1 MGESAFLRRSF
12 SSPSESSREPKE
24 GDPCRVLGESISFGR
39 FMSEPLA
46 WEKWSAFT
54 QNRYLEEVER
64 YSKPGSVA
72 EKKAYFEA
80 HYKKKAAERAAA
92 LLEAANVETTY
103 EAVTESV
110 VNEEKNCNVSS
121 MDSEFEKR
129 ESLVDDPLE
138 IDVQNTDYCTNETE
152 SNSCVDRDE
161 KECSVG
167 SCNPIEIPNLSEKNE
182 VNMHSQ
188 DVVCQNIT
196 ASTSKQK
203 LANSSPRTSSKQ
215 VTPIKTRNGSNLASR
230 CKNFMQDLVDK
241 KSAKSIHMS
250 IHFSSCAGEN
260 SKPVSPFRQ
269 KIISSKD
276 LTASPFRQKII
287 SSKDLTA
294 SPKVF
299 AASSTS
305 QIKTKASVNGVV
317 KRPPNLKSE
326 NRSSKAILNKSVAEG
341 TTLDRKQNCLSPN
354 NSKSSGGRG
363 SKSQSSIITSPF
375 RFKSDE
381 RAAKR
386 KEARLY
392 SMRSSKKKEMQMR
405 LKRSVNRQDSSC
417 ERISSAQGK
426 TSHDVMKVRQSTLLK
441 SKPNEDLCSASQ
453 LPTGHIKKIPLRQ
466 PRSPTLGRLA
476 TPNKICDATS
486 QSSDNKENSKCV
498 ENNRPT
504 IRSLASRF
512 QKNNA
517 HENATPNI
525 QSSTVKR

>member
-152 SNSCVDRDE
+152 SNSCLDRDE

-188 DVVCQNIT
+188 VVVCQNIT
-196 ASTSKQK
+196 ASTCKQRP
-203 LANSSPRTSSKQ
+203 ANSSPRTSSKQ
-215 VTPIKTRNGSNLASR
+215 VTPIKTRNGNNLASR

-250 IHFSSCAGEN
+250 IHFSSCTGEN

-363 SKSQSSIITSPF
+363 SKSQPSIITSPF

-386 KEARLY
+386 KEFYEKLEEKRNADEAE
-392 SMRSSKKKEMQMR
+392 KK
-405 LKRSVNRQDSSC
+405 RQQT
-417 ERISSAQGK
+417 RFQGK